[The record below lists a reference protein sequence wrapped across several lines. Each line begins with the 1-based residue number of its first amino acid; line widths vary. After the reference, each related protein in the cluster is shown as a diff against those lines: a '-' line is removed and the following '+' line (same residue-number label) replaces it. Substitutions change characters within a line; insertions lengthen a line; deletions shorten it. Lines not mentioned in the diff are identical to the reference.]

1 MSRGR
6 DVQGLASRHREQR
19 PLMEAPLLER
29 EGCLPAG
36 DRLRSRKWI
45 FLEDH
50 ITEKLLEKQSE
61 ARMAEWEI
69 QQHSFTKQL
78 AREKH
83 VSDGC
88 RHMGRNPGSRT

>member
-1 MSRGR
+1 M
-6 DVQGLASRHREQR
+6 QN
-19 PLMEAPLLER
+19 LLVLNVTEISSFPR
-29 EGCLPAG
+29 FELSVFP
-36 DRLRSRKWI
+36 S
-45 FLEDH
+45 DH
-50 ITEKLLEKQSE
+50 IAEKLLEKQSE

-83 VSDGC
+83 VSNGR